1 MFMIKGLVIRA
12 LAVCFLSNIC
22 KADEADKERIRE
34 LERKMA
40 ELQSAQAKPAGE
52 SNAGGLYNKDGRVNP
67 RISNSVLIIQGDV
80 SVGTGFIVSADG
92 KKYVYT
98 AAHVFSGNSR
108 LTINNAN
115 GTAFKKFGAL
125 EAAEGADLVRLEILE
140 DVADF
145 LEIVP
150 VISTLEINTSI
161 AALGNGGG
169 NGVISVE
176 KGSVLGTSGDSLEV
190 DAGIIQGNSGGP
202 VVELSSGKAIGVV
215 THLTNER
222 KDVWSQGTRQAE
234 VRRFACRLNK
244 EWKWKVMKIG
254 AFLAEGKSL
263 AEFDNL
269 TRLCF
274 AVATLQPLQSGLRLD
289 AQVSGNTSVLEILQQ
304 NQNNELVKSLIAMNT
319 ELASRKNAMSAP
331 DLRKKFTSLL
341 SQIQS
346 QAVRSN
352 AAMKPQDFAWFHRS
366 RAAGSIQARKECL
379 AAIQTN
385 LDNLR

>member
-1 MFMIKGLVIRA
+1 M
-12 LAVCFLSNIC
+12 
-22 KADEADKERIRE
+22 
-34 LERKMA
+34 
-40 ELQSAQAKPAGE
+40 
-52 SNAGGLYNKDGRVNP
+52 
-67 RISNSVLIIQGDV
+67 
-80 SVGTGFIVSADG
+80 
-92 KKYVYT
+92 
-98 AAHVFSGNSR
+98 
-108 LTINNAN
+108 
-115 GTAFKKFGAL
+115 
-125 EAAEGADLVRLEILE
+125 
-140 DVADF
+140 
-145 LEIVP
+145 
-150 VISTLEINTSI
+150 
-161 AALGNGGG
+161 
-169 NGVISVE
+169 
-176 KGSVLGTSGDSLEV
+176 
-190 DAGIIQGNSGGP
+190 
-202 VVELSSGKAIGVV
+202 V

-352 AAMKPQDFAWFHRS
+352 EAMKPQDFAWFHRS
-366 RAAGSIQARKECL
+366 RAAGSIQARKVCL